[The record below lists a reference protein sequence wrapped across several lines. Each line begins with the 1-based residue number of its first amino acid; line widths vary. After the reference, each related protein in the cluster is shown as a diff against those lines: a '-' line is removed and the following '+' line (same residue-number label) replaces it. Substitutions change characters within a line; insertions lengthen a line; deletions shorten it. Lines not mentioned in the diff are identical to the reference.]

1 MKNIT
6 SLAKNISALM
16 KKISMEVDPLPA
28 LRIEVYS
35 TIDSSTIFLIVDL
48 EQLVRIHR
56 HR

>member
-35 TIDSSTIFLIVDL
+35 TIDSSTIFSIVGL